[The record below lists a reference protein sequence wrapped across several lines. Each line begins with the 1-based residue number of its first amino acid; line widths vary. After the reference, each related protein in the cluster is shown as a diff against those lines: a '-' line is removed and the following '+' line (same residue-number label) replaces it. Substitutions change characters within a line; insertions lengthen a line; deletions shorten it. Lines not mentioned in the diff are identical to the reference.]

1 MPELQL
7 SKEAEPNGSGR
18 YVARI
23 EGIEAAGEIA
33 FTQRGSN
40 LISADHTEVAD
51 ELRGKGVAKALL
63 EFMVEDAR
71 QSGFRIIPLCPFV
84 RAQALRHP
92 EWADLFVSPGEAA
105 P

>member
-40 LISADHTEVAD
+40 VISADHTEVAD
-51 ELRGKGVAKALL
+51 ELRGKGVAKAYSSLWSRTRGSPDFASSL
-63 EFMVEDAR
+63 FAHLSAR
-71 QSGFRIIPLCPFV
+71 KPYDIRNGRIY
-84 RAQALRHP
+84 
-92 EWADLFVSPGEAA
+92 S
-105 P
+105 